1 MVAEGQS
8 DTMVSDME
16 LSLKQRCVIEF
27 FHEER
32 MASSDIHEC
41 LLNFYG
47 DQTVDVSIVRWWV
60 VHFSKGDS
68 GLPLLVPIVM
78 SVALQTL
85 VHCW

>member
-41 LLNFYG
+41 LLNVYG

-60 VHFSKGDS
+60 VHFRIATVRHLHWCRCSQ
-68 GLPLLVPIVM
+68 
-78 SVALQTL
+78 ALHAGL
-85 VHCW
+85 VHQ